1 MSFNRQSGSFRDPS
15 GFIFHYDGE
24 IYRQINSCYAKD
36 FDYLISSGL
45 YADLTNKGWLI
56 DHEEQGIAE
65 LAKFSTDARDKIIKP
80 TKIPYV
86 SYPYEWA
93 FSQLKDAALLTLAI
107 QISALKHGMTLK
119 DASAYNVQFVGSQ
132 PVFIDTLSF
141 ERYVE
146 DSPWAAY
153 RQFCQHFLGPL
164 ALMSNSDIRL
174 RHLLR
179 SYVDGLP
186 LDLVSHTLPRKTFLR
201 YGLLSHIHL
210 HAASQKRHQDDS
222 RKPNVERK
230 QAKLSKRMQF
240 ALLESL
246 RSTITKCRPPA
257 ITTEWGDYYGGTN
270 YSENSMAS
278 KEQLVVD
285 FVSKYANEGHVIHD
299 LGGNTGEFSRLVA
312 APGRYVV
319 SHDIDD
325 LAVERN
331 YLTNRSDGNA
341 NVLALVLDLTNPSPA
356 QGWSHVER
364 DSFMQRIAGHTVM
377 ALALVHHLAIGN
389 NVPLPAVA
397 TFFQQVAR
405 KLVIEFIP
413 KEDSQVRRL
422 LASRVDIFPDYNQAS
437 FVEAFEPYF
446 TILDQRDIEGTLRTL
461 YVMERK

>member
-1 MSFNRQSGSFRDPS
+1 MNFDRQSGSFRDPS
-15 GFIFHYDGE
+15 GFVFHYNGE
-24 IYRQINSCYAKD
+24 IYRQINSCYAED
-36 FDYLISSGL
+36 FEHLISSGL
-45 YADLTNKGWLI
+45 YEDLTKKGWLI
-56 DHEEQGIAE
+56 DHEEQDLSALDE
-65 LAKFSTDARDKIIKP
+65 SSSVSRYKVIKP
-80 TKIPYV
+80 TAIPYV

-93 FSQLKDAALLTLAI
+93 FSQLKDAALLTLSI
-107 QISALKHGMTLK
+107 QVSALKHGMTLK
-119 DASAYNVQFVGSQ
+119 DASAYNIQFIGSR

-146 DSPWAAY
+146 DSPWVAY

-164 ALMSNSDIRL
+164 ALMANTDIRL

-179 SYVDGLP
+179 SYIDGLP
-186 LDLVSHTLPRKTFLR
+186 LDLVSRALPRKTLLR

-222 RKPNVERK
+222 TKINVERK
-230 QAKLSKRMQF
+230 QAKLPKRMHF
-240 ALLESL
+240 ALLDSL
-246 RSTITKCRPPA
+246 RSAVTKCRPPA
-257 ITTEWGDYYGGTN
+257 ITTEWGDYYEGTN
-270 YSENSMAS
+270 YSTESMAK
-278 KEQLVVD
+278 KEQLVVELINT
-285 FVSKYANEGHVIHD
+285 YADDGHVIHD
-299 LGGNTGEFSRLVA
+299 LGGNTGAFSRLVA

-331 YLTNRSDGNA
+331 YLTNRNDGNA

-364 DSFMQRIAGHTVM
+364 DSLVQRINGHTVM

-397 TFFQQVAR
+397 AFFKQVAS

-413 KEDSQVRRL
+413 KEDSQVQRL
-422 LASRVDIFPDYNQAS
+422 LASRADIFPDYNQAG
-437 FVEAFEPYF
+437 FVKAFEPYF
-446 TILDQRDIEGTLRTL
+446 RILDPREIEGTLRTL